1 MSGVAGATVTYP
13 NGMEFWFRRGMVAE
27 FHSPLSVFMQHA
39 ADLFAR
45 HPVTAVT
52 LVDREPT
59 RDDGVWRWASERCLP
74 HATSLNPAARL
85 PNDIWDRLPGTT
97 PGRQFWSA
105 GYHSRNQA
113 LSALRD
119 VAAPNYG
126 RGVAAGRTHEADCNM
141 CGNTLPDGRKAKRGV
156 YAVEATPRG
165 NCPICGERGVW
176 RTGVHFDHEM
186 RCPPCGK
193 RSGVTW
199 EPGKRDVFAAPCP
212 RCSGSGRVT
221 RPGLPPL
228 PARGTP

>member
-1 MSGVAGATVTYP
+1 M
-13 NGMEFWFRRGMVAE
+13 
-27 FHSPLSVFMQHA
+27 
-39 ADLFAR
+39 
-45 HPVTAVT
+45 
-52 LVDREPT
+52 
-59 RDDGVWRWASERCLP
+59 
-74 HATSLNPAARL
+74 
-85 PNDIWDRLPGTT
+85 
-97 PGRQFWSA
+97 
-105 GYHSRNQA
+105 
-113 LSALRD
+113 
-119 VAAPNYG
+119 AAPNYG